1 MTTLKFPKVFYNPNQ
16 VIYASGDSSNSL
28 YMIKIGNV
36 RLVNN
41 DGTDVAVHKEGE
53 TFGEQSVLTGSL
65 RWMSAVA
72 INHVTC
78 IEIPSEV
85 VKKMLEHKS
94 ELVSPIFNA
103 LVLQL
108 HMRNA
113 MAGKNGLFRL

>member
-1 MTTLKFPKVFYNPNQ
+1 MTTLRFPQVFYTPGQ
-16 VIYASGDSSNSL
+16 VIYAPGDISDHL
-28 YMIKIGNV
+28 YMIKLGNV
-36 RLVNN
+36 RLVDS

-53 TFGEQSVLTGSL
+53 TFGVHSVLTGSL
-65 RWMSAVA
+65 RLMSAIA

-85 VKKMLEHKS
+85 VKKMLEQKS
-94 ELVSPIFNA
+94 ELVSPIFKA

>member
-1 MTTLKFPKVFYNPNQ
+1 MTTLRFPKVFYTPGQ
-16 VIYASGDSSNSL
+16 VIYAPGDSSHSL
-28 YMIKIGNV
+28 YMLKIGNV
-36 RLVNN
+36 RLVNI
-41 DGTDVAVHKEGE
+41 DGTDIAVHKEGE

-65 RWMSAVA
+65 RYMSAIA

-85 VKKMLEHKS
+85 VKRMLGQKS